1 MMLAASL
8 AGCAT
13 GRYTPLGETEKTEI
27 SQLKENVYRVEYRVS
42 AFTSQER
49 LDRYLRRRCAE
60 LTLREGYD
68 FFHLARRADV
78 LGLSRRTAMTVTL
91 YKGQK
96 PVGVKDL
103 YDAKDVLTETETKE
117 TSKKAGSLPAHGFA
131 TAAGIE
137 GIRVAPPGQ

>member
-1 MMLAASL
+1 MWPILWKTGVTVVMLTVSL

-13 GRYTPLGETEKTEI
+13 GRYTSLGDAEKTEI
-27 SQLKENVYRVEYRVS
+27 AQLKENVYRVEYRVS
-42 AFTSQER
+42 AFTSQEQ

-96 PVGVKDL
+96 PARVADL
-103 YDAKDVLTETETKE
+103 YDAKDVLAE
-117 TSKKAGSLPAHGFA
+117 AA
-131 TAAGIE
+131 TAS
-137 GIRVAPPGQ
+137 